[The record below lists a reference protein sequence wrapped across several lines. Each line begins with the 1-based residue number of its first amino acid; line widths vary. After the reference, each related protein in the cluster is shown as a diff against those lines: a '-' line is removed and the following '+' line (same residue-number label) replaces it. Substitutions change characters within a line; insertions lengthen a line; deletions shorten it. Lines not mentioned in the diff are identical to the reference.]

1 MKKRILALLL
11 AVVTLFCFV
20 SCDTKPAGDASSEEL
35 KGPYPVII
43 IPGIIGSELMKDDR
57 RIWLND
63 LDGFD
68 ISAVQDFLSLAVPE
82 DGRSDGSITPVRFCM
97 ADYEGGNIGT
107 WDIYGDLAESL
118 AEELGDDC
126 VYFFGYDWRLDNRD
140 TAEEL
145 ASYIDTVLENT
156 GAEKVNIVA
165 HSMGGFVTSAYLSAH
180 KNDGLVDRV
189 VTCGTPFLGAEGA
202 TVTLEDGT
210 GLLDFSEYT
219 GEFTPLIA
227 ALFRTLPALY
237 QLVPSSG
244 YTQLGLL
251 NEDGTIKDDASA
263 AAKIGYEYN
272 TQIMAN
278 LVDIWKDVDHYNI
291 VGGNHDT
298 TGEDGNMESGD
309 GTVTCYSATANGE
322 FAKDNHKLCLLS
334 LNHNDLVTDYEAIE
348 AILYAVGSEAYG
360 K

>member
-1 MKKRILALLL
+1 MKKRILALFL
-11 AVVTLFCFV
+11 AIVTLFCF
-20 SCDTKPAGDASSEEL
+20 SACDKKTEEDV

-57 RIWLND
+57 RIWLNE

-68 ISAVQDFLSLAVPE
+68 LSVIQDFLALTVSE
-82 DGRSDGSITPVRFCM
+82 DGKGDGSIRPVRFCM

-107 WDIYGDLAESL
+107 MDTYGDLAETL
-118 AEELGDDC
+118 ADELGDDC

-145 ASYIDTVLENT
+145 ADYINTVLENT

-165 HSMGGFVTSAYLSAH
+165 HSMGGFVTSAYLNSH

-202 TVTLEDGT
+202 TITLENGT

-219 GEFTPLIA
+219 GEFTPLISG
-227 ALFRTLPALY
+227 LFKTLPALY
-237 QLVPSSG
+237 QLMPASG
-244 YTQLGLL
+244 YEKLGLL
-251 NEDGTIKDDASA
+251 NEDGTIKESATA

-278 LVDIWKDVDHYNI
+278 LTEIWKDVDHYNI
-291 VGGNHDT
+291 VGENHDT
-298 TGEDGNMESGD
+298 AGENGTESGD
-309 GTVTCYSATANGE
+309 GTVTCYSATANGA
-322 FAKDNHKLCLLS
+322 FSTGNHKLYLLD
-334 LNHNDLVTDYEAIE
+334 LNHNQLVTEYEAVE
-348 AILYAVGSEAYG
+348 AILSAVGSEAYG

>member
-11 AVVTLFCFV
+11 AAVTLFCFS
-20 SCDTKPAGDASSEEL
+20 SCNGKKTEEAEE

-43 IPGIIGSELMKDDR
+43 IPGIIGSELMQGDR

-63 LDGFD
+63 MDSFD
-68 ISAVQDFLSLAVPE
+68 ASMVADFLALAVKE
-82 DGRSDGSITPVRFCM
+82 DGKSDGSITPIRFCM

-107 WDIYGDLAESL
+107 MDIYGDLAHTL
-118 AEELGDDC
+118 ASELGEDC

-140 TAEEL
+140 TAKEL
-145 ASYIDTVLENT
+145 ASYIDEVLRNT

-165 HSMGGFVTSAYLSAH
+165 HSMGGFVTTAYLAEH
-180 KNDGLVDRV
+180 KNDGLVDRI

-202 TVTLEDGT
+202 TVTLENGT

-237 QLVPSSG
+237 QLMPASG
-244 YTQLGLL
+244 YEALGLL
-251 NEDGTIKDDASA
+251 NEDGTLKDDATA
-263 AAKIGYEYN
+263 AAKMGYEYN
-272 TQIMAN
+272 TQIMSN
-278 LVDIWKDVDHYNI
+278 LTEIWKDVDHYNV
-291 VGGNHDT
+291 VGENHNT
-298 TGEDGNMESGD
+298 LGENGSSESGD
-309 GTVTCYSATANGE
+309 GTVTCYSATANGA
-322 FAKDNHKLCLLS
+322 FSTGSHKLCLLD
-334 LNHNDLVTDYEAIE
+334 LNHNELVTQYEAVE
-348 AILYAVGSEAYG
+348 AILFAVGSEAYG